1 MGMRKPGALETPMA
15 RLVRIYREAGFRV
28 QTGLNPYHFRGWR
41 DAPFTL
47 VFEKGKPFETGGGGV
62 SLYEIPFLEHLSL
75 AADFRSI
82 FIVGNSFGWST
93 LLLGMLWPEAK
104 VMALDCGI
112 SVSQDW
118 LQRLLQWTINKISG
132 TPRTLPVSSDSGINL
147 TNDLARKHGL
157 RVEVVKGYS
166 PTDVSAAVAK
176 HLPEKPDLV
185 FIDGYHTPA
194 QVLLDF
200 DAARQVAAPGCV
212 YLFHDVVNWKLEE
225 SFAQI
230 RQTPGMFGTILW
242 RTMSGIGFLCPQE
255 QGAAYAE
262 LLQLFSESDETVR
275 TLRARVRRQM
285 LADRFAR
292 ALIHSRLAKTVRS
305 LLSRG
310 NRGT

>member
-1 MGMRKPGALETPMA
+1 MRRKAGSLETPMA
-15 RLVRIYREAGFRV
+15 RLMRIYREAGFRV
-28 QTGLNPYHFRGWR
+28 QTGLNSYHFHGWR

-47 VFEKGKPFETGGGGV
+47 LFEKGKPFETGGGGV

-93 LLLGMLWPEAK
+93 LLFGMLWPEAK

-118 LQRLLQWTINKISG
+118 LQRLLQWTTDRISG
-132 TPRTLPVSSDSGINL
+132 TRRAIPVSSDSGIVL

-157 RVEVVKGYS
+157 NVEVVKGYS
-166 PTDVSAAVAK
+166 PTDVSKAVSQ

-200 DAARQVAAPGCV
+200 EAARQAASPECI
-212 YLFHDVVNWKLEE
+212 YLFHDVVNWKLEQ
-225 SFAQI
+225 SFAKI
-230 RQTPGMFGTILW
+230 RSTPGMFGTILW

-255 QGAAYAE
+255 QRAAFAE
-262 LLQLFSESDETVR
+262 LLELFGESDETVR
-275 TLRARVRRQM
+275 NLRVGVPRQM
-285 LADRFAR
+285 RADRFTQM
-292 ALIHSRLAKTVRS
+292 LIHSRLAKGVRA
-305 LLSRG
+305 LLGGRS
-310 NRGT
+310 GT